1 MTTEKTTKT
10 RKPAAVKLAEGATLA
25 VPKVAQS
32 FAKVTALLKY
42 NPTPAQ
48 KEQIVKTV
56 RSYFEQFELA
66 YTAPAKT
73 TAPGTFNLV
82 S

>member
-1 MTTEKTTKT
+1 MKTETTKT
-10 RKPAAVKLAEGATLA
+10 RKPAAVKLAEGATQA

-48 KEQIVKTV
+48 REQIVKTV
-56 RSYFEQFELA
+56 KGYFDQFELA
-66 YTAPAKT
+66 YTTTPATKT
-73 TAPGTFNLV
+73 PGTFSLV